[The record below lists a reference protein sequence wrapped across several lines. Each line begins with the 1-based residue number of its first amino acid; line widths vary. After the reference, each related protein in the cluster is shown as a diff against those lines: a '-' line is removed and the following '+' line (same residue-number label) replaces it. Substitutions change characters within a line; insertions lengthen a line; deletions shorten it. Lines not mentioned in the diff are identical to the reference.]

1 MSWGSGAIF
10 DDTMSFK
17 EHVNELC
24 RTAFFHIR
32 NISRIRSCFSIY
44 STETL
49 GHALVTSLL
58 DHCNALLYSLPD
70 YLIQRLLYVMNAAA
84 KVISC
89 RRKLDHVTPLL
100 NELHWLPVRQF
111 IVFFKILENTFKAL
125 SCDSN
130 VPD

>member
-1 MSWGSGAIF
+1 VSWGSGAIF

-111 IVFFKILENTFKAL
+111 IVFLKILENTFKAL

>member
-1 MSWGSGAIF
+1 VSWGSGAIF